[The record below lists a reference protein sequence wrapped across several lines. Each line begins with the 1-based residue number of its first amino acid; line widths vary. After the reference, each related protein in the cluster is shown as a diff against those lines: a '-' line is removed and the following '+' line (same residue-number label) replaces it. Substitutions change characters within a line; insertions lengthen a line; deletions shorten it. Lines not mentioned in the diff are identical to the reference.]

1 LLKENRSVP
10 TAASSTALE
19 AKKPTRT
26 TTTRTAKTKG
36 LLAQRDPGL
45 PLPVARKAGWSD
57 LDVRA
62 VDTTRLLA
70 ADAVQKVG
78 NGHPGTAMSL
88 APLAYLLY
96 QNVMTHDPSDPTWLG
111 RDRFVLS
118 CGHSS
123 LTQYIQLYL
132 SGYGLSLDDL
142 KSLRTWGSL
151 TPGHPEVHHTPGVEI
166 TTGPL
171 GSGLASAVGM
181 AMAQRRQ
188 RGLFDPDAKPG
199 TSPFDHHVYVIASD
213 GDMQEGVSHEA
224 CALAGHQELGNLTVV
239 YDANQISIE
248 DDTDIAFSEDVAARF
263 EAYGWHVVEVDWRQ
277 DADGATYVEDVDAL
291 LAAIRSGDKVTDK
304 PTLVV
309 LHTIIAWPAPTK
321 QNTGKSHGS
330 ALGDEE
336 VEATKELLGFD
347 PKKNFAV
354 EPAVLKHARDVVK
367 RGKVAH
373 REWDKAYKAW
383 RKANPDRADLLD
395 RILAGEAPAG
405 LQKALPT
412 FPADAKGVA
421 TRAASGKVLTALADV
436 MPELWGGSADLAE
449 SNNTTMEGQPSF
461 IPKGKQTREWKGGP
475 FGRTLHFG
483 IRENGMGMI
492 LNGIALEGLTRP
504 YGGTFLVFSDYMRP
518 AVRLAAIQQAPVTY
532 VWTHDSIGLG
542 EDGPT
547 HQPIEHLAALRAI
560 PGLDV
565 VRPADANETAAA
577 WAQILTNGEGPAA
590 LCLTRQPVPTWD
602 RRKYGK
608 TSGVAKGA
616 YVLVQESRAGDP
628 DVVLVATGSE
638 VQLAVQAAERLEKS
652 RISTRVV
659 SMPCREWFE
668 KQSRSYQDKVLP
680 PAVRARVSVEAGVSM
695 GWHDV
700 VGDAGRIVSIE
711 HFGASADQATL
722 YREFGLTAD
731 AVVKAAKDS
740 IKAAKG
746 SATRAPGVTETN
758 PARAAQS
765 ASTDVMG
772 GDAQTGSGN
781 AAGAA
786 AASATSKGK

>member
-1 LLKENRSVP
+1 MPTPTSATATETKPSRRRS
-10 TAASSTALE
+10 AS
-19 AKKPTRT
+19 KDP
-26 TTTRTAKTKG
+26 
-36 LLAQRDPGL
+36 LAGRDPRL
-45 PLPVARKAGWSD
+45 PRPLCADAGWSD

-62 VDTTRLLA
+62 VDSVRLLA

-96 QNVMTHDPSDPTWLG
+96 QNVMRHDPTDPAWLG

-118 CGHSS
+118 AGHSS

-132 SGYGLSLDDL
+132 SGYGLELADL
-142 KSLRTWGSL
+142 KALRTWGSR
-151 TPGHPEVHHTPGVEI
+151 TPGHPEVHHTVGVEI

-188 RGLFDPDAKPG
+188 RGLFDPDADPG

-213 GDMQEGVSHEA
+213 GDLQEGVTHEA

-248 DDTDIAFSEDVAARF
+248 DDTDIAFSEDVAKRY
-263 EAYGWHVVEVDWRQ
+263 EAYGWHVVTVDWRGSG
-277 DADGATYVEDVDAL
+277 DGDSYVEDVDAL
-291 LAAIRSGDKVTDK
+291 LAAIRSGDAEPTR
-304 PTLVV
+304 PTLVI
-309 LHTIIAWPAPTK
+309 LRTIIAWPAPTK
-321 QNTGKSHGS
+321 QDTGKSHGS
-330 ALGDEE
+330 ALGAEE
-336 VEATKELLGFD
+336 VAATKELLGFD
-347 PKKNFAV
+347 PEKSFVV
-354 EPAVLKHARDVVK
+354 EPAVLRRAREVVK
-367 RGKVAH
+367 RGKAAH
-373 REWDKAYKAW
+373 REWDRSYKAW
-383 RKANPDRADLLD
+383 RKANAERAALLD
-395 RILAGEAPAG
+395 RIVAGKAPDGLA
-405 LQKALPT
+405 KALPT

-421 TRAASGKVLTALADV
+421 TRAASGKVLSALASV

-449 SNNTTMEGQPSF
+449 SNNTTMEGEPSF
-461 IPKGKQTREWKGGP
+461 IPTSKQTETWKGNP
-475 FGRTLHFG
+475 YGRTLHFG

-518 AVRLAAIQQAPVTY
+518 AVRLAALQQLPVTY

-547 HQPIEHLAALRAI
+547 HQPVEHLAALRAI

-577 WAQILTNGEGPAA
+577 WAQILTGATGPTA
-590 LCLTRQPVPTWD
+590 LALTRQAVPTWD
-602 RRKYGK
+602 RRTHGK
-608 TSGVAKGA
+608 VSGVAKGA
-616 YVLVQESRAGDP
+616 YVLVEESRPGDP

-638 VQLAVQAAERLEKS
+638 VQLAVEAAQQLEKG
-652 RISTRVV
+652 RIATRVV

-668 KQSRSYQDKVLP
+668 KQPKSYQNKVLP

-695 GWHDV
+695 GWHDI
-700 VGDAGRIVSIE
+700 VGDAGRTISLE
-711 HFGASADQATL
+711 HFGASADYVTVF
-722 YREFGLTAD
+722 REFGITSD
-731 AVVKAAKDS
+731 AVVKAAKES
-740 IKAAKG
+740 IKAAR
-746 SATRAPGVTETN
+746 ATVHAPGITETN
-758 PARAAQS
+758 PRKRAAS
-765 ASTDVMG
+765 GDTDVSSS
-772 GDAQTGSGN
+772 TPR
-781 AAGAA
+781 AA
-786 AASATSKGK
+786 AKKSATAHTSKRK